1 VIYSESRSALYGGL
15 IALAFVGFLA
25 GAFYGKKWRLVI
37 YLPPV
42 FYFFNLSGREY
53 TWGRAVETAMQ
64 SPLTGFGFH
73 ADRLLLEG
81 EHTHNAFLHAF
92 IQAGF
97 LGFILFVI
105 SFLLTLVIV
114 GRVLLRYQRT
124 FKGGKRVDNTFLEAT
139 GVLVFL
145 MARAFVESTSAFY
158 GIDLL
163 LFVPALA
170 IVQNFK
176 LFMEVQENES
186 SKGEDSGNR
195 RSYRR
200 F

>member
-1 VIYSESRSALYGGL
+1 
-15 IALAFVGFLA
+15 
-25 GAFYGKKWRLVI
+25 
-37 YLPPV
+37 
-42 FYFFNLSGREY
+42 
-53 TWGRAVETAMQ
+53 
-64 SPLTGFGFH
+64 
-73 ADRLLLEG
+73 
-81 EHTHNAFLHAF
+81 
-92 IQAGF
+92 
-97 LGFILFVI
+97 
-105 SFLLTLVIV
+105 
-114 GRVLLRYQRT
+114 
-124 FKGGKRVDNTFLEAT
+124 
-139 GVLVFL
+139 

>member
-1 VIYSESRSALYGGL
+1 L
-15 IALAFVGFLA
+15 
-25 GAFYGKKWRLVI
+25 
-37 YLPPV
+37 
-42 FYFFNLSGREY
+42 
-53 TWGRAVETAMQ
+53 Q
-64 SPLTGFGFH
+64 
-73 ADRLLLEG
+73 
-81 EHTHNAFLHAF
+81 AF
-92 IQAGF
+92 IQAGL
-97 LGFILFVI
+97 LGFILFVM
-105 SFLLTLVIV
+105 SFLLILVIV
-114 GRVLLRYQRT
+114 GRVLFKYQRT

-176 LFMEVQENES
+176 LFMEVKENES

-195 RSYRR
+195 RNYRR